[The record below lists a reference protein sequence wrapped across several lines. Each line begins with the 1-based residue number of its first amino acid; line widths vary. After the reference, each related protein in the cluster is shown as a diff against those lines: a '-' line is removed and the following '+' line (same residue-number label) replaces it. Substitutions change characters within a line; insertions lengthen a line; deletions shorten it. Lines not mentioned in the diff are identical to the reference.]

1 MDAAIAGFIHSSNLA
16 QSGGR
21 PLGTKQSSTSTH
33 SISQRLDAFE
43 RLPGVA
49 PEWIAFALYVVLL
62 CIVASF
68 HEPWFD
74 EAQSWQIARVAS
86 LRDILFSIPHY
97 EGHPP
102 LWHLLLALPA
112 RLGVSYELG
121 LKSVNIVI
129 CSAAVWLLLFR
140 SPFPRIVKLP
150 LPFTFFLFYQF
161 GVLSRPYSLL
171 FLAFVL
177 AALAYPARNERPFRY
192 VLPLVLLCLASAY
205 GLVLAG
211 GIALVWLIEL
221 LRAGLFR
228 NGFARFIRDRR
239 TWALALLLLIAI
251 VNLLL
256 ILPAP
261 DTYATSGIAAKNSLP
276 VRLLYTTLVLPA
288 DACFYD
294 CFTGQ
299 IMLLSSFQFYAPLLV
314 GGIVLGLL
322 FWAALV
328 YLSRRRRTTALLLIP
343 YALFAVFGAFVYIS
357 RHHVGIAALFLLFW
371 LWVDTQI
378 GKDAEPSSTATLDT
392 DSPGATRAAKKA
404 EFTRALQVCLCVL
417 VLSISIY
424 WTVAASVHEIQQ
436 DYGYG
441 RMLAAYIKEH
451 HLESSRIMC
460 GWGDDEDPVTGEPV
474 LDTNSSGSVTLLP
487 YFAHNIVF
495 NLNGGSDAMGYA
507 THRRASAEENEA
519 NLRLWAAGGVPDL
532 LLGSVN
538 LESVYG
544 NEVSMQDYVVV
555 TQFSQTFIWKAV
567 QYSTQYPLYQ
577 KID

>member
-1 MDAAIAGFIHSSNLA
+1 MDAAIIGFIRPSILT

-21 PLGTKQSSTSTH
+21 PLRTKSSSTSMH
-33 SISQRLDAFE
+33 SISKRLDAFE

-62 CIVASF
+62 CIIASF

-112 RLGVSYELG
+112 RLGVPYEFG
-121 LKSVNIVI
+121 LKAVNIIV

-140 SPFPRIVKLP
+140 SPFLRIVKLP

-161 GVLSRPYSLL
+161 GVISRPYSLL

-192 VLPLVLLCLASAY
+192 VLTLVLLCFASAY
-205 GLVLAG
+205 GLVFAG

-221 LRAGLFR
+221 LRTSLFR
-228 NGFARFIRDRR
+228 NGFVQFVRDRR
-239 TWALALLLLIAI
+239 IWALALLLLVAI

-261 DTYATSGIAAKNSLP
+261 DTYATSGIAAKNNLP

-294 CFTGQ
+294 CFAGHV
-299 IMLLSSFQFYAPLLV
+299 MLLTAFQFYAPLLV
-314 GGIVLGLL
+314 GGVVLGLL
-322 FWAALV
+322 FWTALV
-328 YLSRRRRTTALLLIP
+328 YLSRKRRTTALLLIP
-343 YALFAVFGAFVYIS
+343 YALFALFGAIVYLS
-357 RHHVGIAALFLLFW
+357 RSHVGIAALFLLFW
-371 LWVDTQI
+371 LWVDTRI
-378 GKDAEPSSTATLDT
+378 GKDVDPSNVTTFEA
-392 DSPGATRAAKKA
+392 DSPDAARAAKKA
-404 EFTRALQVCLCVL
+404 EFTRALQVCLYVL
-417 VLSISIY
+417 VLSVSIY
-424 WTVAASVHEIQQ
+424 WTVAASAHEIRQ

-441 RMLAAYIKEH
+441 RTLAAYLKEH

-474 LDTNSSGSVTLLP
+474 LDTNNTGSVTLLP

-495 NLNGGSDAMGYA
+495 NLNGGSDAMGYT
-507 THRRASAEENEA
+507 THRRATAEENEA
-519 NLRLWAAGGVPDL
+519 NFRLWAAGGAPDL
-532 LLGSVN
+532 LLGPVDLKSVFRD
-538 LESVYG
+538 
-544 NEVSMQDYVVV
+544 EVTMQDYVVV
-555 TQFSQTFIWKAV
+555 TQFSQTFIWKTALF
-567 QYSTQYPLYQ
+567 STQYPLYQ
-577 KID
+577 KIH